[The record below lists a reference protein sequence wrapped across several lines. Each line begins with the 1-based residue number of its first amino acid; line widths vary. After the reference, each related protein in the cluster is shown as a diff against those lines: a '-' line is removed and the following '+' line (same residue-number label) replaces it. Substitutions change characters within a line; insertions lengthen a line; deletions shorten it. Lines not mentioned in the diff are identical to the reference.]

1 MLSYLFESRSKP
13 YEDEAGSVGASGD
26 TMAQWLGDATKY
38 VVSLFAVTATMLAAL
53 VSGGCAAPPSP
64 ILPPTTPSNL
74 SSWSVQQRGS
84 VVEIGY
90 GRDAHY
96 AQYAALHTESGYF
109 RLVFGPDSGW
119 GTSVVL
125 LPSFW
130 SGGQYFQGAP
140 INADWRIEGDDLVV
154 SFDGDLSALHVAGE
168 VRLEPPGQDT
178 MVARVALTTT
188 GTVPLDRRADEAF
201 KPVMLS
207 SMHVSPMLWDTDRA
221 FVDRQLVPIPDRGW
235 VIQPAQ
241 SGRTFGLRGGT
252 SSWKRSAPTMTI
264 HMDAARPVTGW
275 VTESQ
280 DPNDDNVAWWQSSN
294 QILSSWRYTITAT
307 KS

>member
-1 MLSYLFESRSKP
+1 MICWRGSRWP
-13 YEDEAGSVGASGD
+13 LGALGVM
-26 TMAQWLGDATKY
+26 MA
-38 VVSLFAVTATMLAAL
+38 VVVAAC
-53 VSGGCAAPPSP
+53 GGCLSP
-64 ILPPTTPSNL
+64 GLVTPTPDRAK
-74 SSWSVQQRGS
+74 WSVREQGS

-90 GRDAHY
+90 GRDTHY
-96 AQYAALHTESGYF
+96 AQYAALHTESSYF

-154 SFDGDLSALHVAGE
+154 SFEGDLSALHVDGE
-168 VRLEPPGQDT
+168 VRLEPPGQDSV
-178 MVARVALTTT
+178 VARVAVTTT
-188 GTVPLDRRADEAF
+188 GVVALDWRADEAF

-207 SMHVSPMLWDTDRA
+207 SMHVSPTLWDTDRA
-221 FVDRQLVPIPDRGW
+221 FVDRQVSPIPTSGW
-235 VIQPAQ
+235 IIRPAQ

-264 HMDAARPVTGW
+264 RLDAARPVTGW

-280 DPNDDNVAWWQSSN
+280 DPNDDNVGLWQASD
-294 QILSSWRYTITAT
+294 QILSSWSYTITAT
-307 KS
+307 KP